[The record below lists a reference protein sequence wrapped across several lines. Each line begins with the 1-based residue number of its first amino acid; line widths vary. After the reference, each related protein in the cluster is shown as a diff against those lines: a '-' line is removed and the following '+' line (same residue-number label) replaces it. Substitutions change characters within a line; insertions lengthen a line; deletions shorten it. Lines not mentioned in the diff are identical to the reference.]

1 MASEHQN
8 STEWKRCTSN
18 LSVRGLV
25 LTKGVLP
32 AAEVDAPPAP
42 MAGELVGQGLSKGWG
57 LNKDVYVASAG
68 HLCRDV
74 MQLPSVLKAVS
85 APCTHSCMPWTQVCG
100 PTRVWTGNTP
110 GCISEEEGMI
120 SLLNTDRQL

>member
-25 LTKGVLP
+25 LTKGALP

-42 MAGELVGQGLSKGWG
+42 MAGELVGQGLSTGLG
-57 LNKDVYVASAG
+57 LNKDACGERWALVPRRYAASERAEGSVSTVYTLAHA
-68 HLCRDV
+68 LD
-74 MQLPSVLKAVS
+74 PSLRS
-85 APCTHSCMPWTQVCG
+85 
-100 PTRVWTGNTP
+100 N
-110 GCISEEEGMI
+110 EGV
-120 SLLNTDRQL
+120 DK